1 MRPGDDSIVDIVEC
15 FGMESR
21 MLCGLAEN
29 YMVVKIWLELFSA
42 WIWFVWSR

>member
-1 MRPGDDSIVDIVEC
+1 MRPSDESLMNIVDC

-29 YMVVKIWLELFSA
+29 YIVVRIRLELFSA
-42 WIWFVWSR
+42 WIGFV

>member
-1 MRPGDDSIVDIVEC
+1 VDIVEC

-29 YMVVKIWLELFSA
+29 YLVVKI
-42 WIWFVWSR
+42 